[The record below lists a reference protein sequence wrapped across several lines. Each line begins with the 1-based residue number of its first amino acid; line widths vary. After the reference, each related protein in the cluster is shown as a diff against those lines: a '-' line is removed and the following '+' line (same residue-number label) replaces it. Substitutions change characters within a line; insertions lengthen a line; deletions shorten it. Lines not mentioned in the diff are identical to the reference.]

1 VLIGTAIWTASNRI
15 AWPAIWQ
22 GLLVAMTAGAAA
34 LLTLSPFQW
43 TDEPTAFTFMPFF
56 GHYTRTTFETL
67 SHVFET
73 LLCYFPLGMGIGLA
87 RGGRGAFLA
96 ALGLAL
102 AIAAP
107 LEYLQMWV
115 IGRYPDVS
123 DIGVALL
130 GAAVGMAAAT
140 YAGDKGQ
147 PDGRQ

>member
-1 VLIGTAIWTASNRI
+1 
-15 AWPAIWQ
+15 
-22 GLLVAMTAGAAA
+22 
-34 LLTLSPFQW
+34 
-43 TDEPTAFTFMPFF
+43 
-56 GHYTRTTFETL
+56 
-67 SHVFET
+67 
-73 LLCYFPLGMGIGLA
+73 
-87 RGGRGAFLA
+87 
-96 ALGLAL
+96 L